1 MLIELYDTLDEAGE
15 VVSQGC
21 VSELRDLEW
30 NGKLFLP
37 VTLGSWVNQIPP
49 GIRMEED
56 TLHYCPNAVEHSTQI
71 RHFMIIMNKEF
82 VRNKG
87 DTFLS

>member
-37 VTLGSWVNQIPP
+37 VTLGSWVNQIPSR
-49 GIRMEED
+49 IRMED
-56 TLHYCPNAVEHSTQI
+56 ILHYCPNAVEHSTQI
-71 RHFMIIMNKEF
+71 RHFMIIIFKEF